1 MYLWGGITT
10 LGLKSTI
17 ILLFPKAKVH
27 QIKVN
32 CNIFDSRTTGLF
44 GLIGQIKRRDDKI
57 QQQMNVAVD
66 LLSQNG
72 NVATLT
78 DIH

>member
-1 MYLWGGITT
+1 MGGITT
-10 LGLKSTI
+10 LGLSPKNTI
-17 ILLFPKAKVH
+17 FLLLPKAKVH

-66 LLSQNG
+66 LISQNG

>member
-1 MYLWGGITT
+1 MIGPGSDKNT
-10 LGLKSTI
+10 
-17 ILLFPKAKVH
+17 ILLLLPKAKVH

-44 GLIGQIKRRDDKI
+44 GLIGQIKRRDNKI
-57 QQQMNVAVD
+57 KQQMNVDFD
-66 LLSQNG
+66 LISQNG